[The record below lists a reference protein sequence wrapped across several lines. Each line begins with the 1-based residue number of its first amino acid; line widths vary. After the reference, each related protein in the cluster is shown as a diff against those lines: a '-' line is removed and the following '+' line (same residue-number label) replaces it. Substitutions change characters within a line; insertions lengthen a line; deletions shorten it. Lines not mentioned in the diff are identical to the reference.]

1 MAAQSPETHDREII
15 DQFTRQA
22 DAFAEKHAAHEAA
35 FRLAL
40 EVTGVSAS
48 DTVLDVACGPG
59 LITCAFAQVAQHVVG
74 ADLTPA
80 MLERARQLQTGKGLH
95 NLNWHI
101 AAGESLPY
109 RDRSFSLVI
118 SRYSFHHFL
127 QPNAV
132 LVEMMR
138 VGRSGGKVAV
148 IDVIS
153 EADKAAAF
161 NRMEKLRDPSHV
173 RAMSTAEL
181 IGLLREAGLTNLK
194 THRYAWEVEVEKQL
208 RASFPLPGDEDK
220 LRQIFRDDLTTN
232 ALGMGT
238 HQRGSEIYISY
249 PTLIIVGE
257 KAT

>member
-1 MAAQSPETHDREII
+1 MTAQQSETHDREII
-15 DQFTRQA
+15 NQFTLQA
-22 DAFAEKHAAHEAA
+22 DAFAEKHASHEAA
-35 FRLAL
+35 FQLAL
-40 EVTGVSAS
+40 EVTGVTAN

-80 MLERARQLQTGKGLH
+80 MLERARRLQTEKGLH
-95 NLNWHI
+95 NLNWHL

-109 RDRSFSLVI
+109 RDGSFSLVI

-127 QPNAV
+127 RPNAV
-132 LVEMMR
+132 LAEMMR
-138 VGRSGGKVAV
+138 VGRSGAKVAV
-148 IDVIS
+148 IDVICQ
-153 EADKAAAF
+153 ADKVAAF

-173 RAMSTAEL
+173 RAMPIAEL

-194 THRYAWEVEVEKQL
+194 THTYTWEVDVEKQL
-208 RASFPLPGDEDK
+208 RASFPLPGDEEK
-220 LRQIFRDDLTTN
+220 LRQIFLDDLTTN

-238 HQRGSEIYISY
+238 HRRGSEIYISY
-249 PTLIIVGE
+249 PTMIIVGE